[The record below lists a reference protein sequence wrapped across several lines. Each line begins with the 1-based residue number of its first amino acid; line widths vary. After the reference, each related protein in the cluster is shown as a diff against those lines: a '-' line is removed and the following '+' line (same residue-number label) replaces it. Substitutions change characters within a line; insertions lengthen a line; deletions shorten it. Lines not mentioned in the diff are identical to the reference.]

1 MDCNGFAG
9 GAKYC
14 NAEDEIALKLNKSF
28 NGLLKNPKLARTS
41 VSMNPDLLKTE
52 NRTVMVETPNCGAVV
67 LETNTYE
74 KPNSVQPALHKRRRW
89 RTL

>member
-1 MDCNGFAG
+1 
-9 GAKYC
+9 
-14 NAEDEIALKLNKSF
+14 
-28 NGLLKNPKLARTS
+28 
-41 VSMNPDLLKTE
+41 LKTE